1 MANQSDAVE
10 SLIAELLQRRD
21 ITDEEQFFNPLYYD
35 ISQRDPFKIPGVVAA
50 VERLGQARRD
60 DQRVV
65 IYGDYDIDG
74 LTATALLHDA
84 FTQFGFD
91 VLTYTPDRF
100 AEGYG
105 LNKEA
110 LSHINDE
117 LKADVVVTVDCG
129 TVSFAELEHARDIN
143 LEVIVTDHHQPKD
156 ELPPAVAVVNPHRA
170 DNEYPF
176 VEFAGVGV
184 AFKLVQALQTKLDGL
199 DPGQEKWLLD
209 LVALGTVCDVV
220 PLVDE
225 NRALVHWGLKVLAQT
240 RRVGLRELMLA
251 SGVEAGMVRASDLGF
266 RLGPRLNAS
275 GRLTHAKRSLS
286 LLMSNNQPEAAELA
300 SELEQLNQQR
310 RSLQSTV
317 LEAAAIQ
324 AETDDQPVL
333 VVAGEDWNEGVIG
346 IVAAR
351 LLEMFEKPS
360 FVFAVNGEVAKAS
373 ARAYG
378 DFSAVEAIRAADEIL
393 ISGGGHKAAG
403 GCSIAAGDVDQFRQ
417 LVNDYYQHLQLKP
430 AEQRQQRKPEP
441 DVSLQAIDSL
451 TPQLLADLAQLEPF
465 GQANPEP
472 LFEIA
477 VSDFSQKLVGKQRN
491 HLKLRITAADG
502 QQIGGILFGRDT
514 HLSGLTSV
522 IGYLTD
528 TSYDRRGV
536 ELIIKDYT

>member
-1 MANQSDAVE
+1 MTDQSNAIDV
-10 SLIAELLQRRD
+10 LISELLERREISD
-21 ITDEEQFFNPLYYD
+21 KEQFFNPLYFNVE
-35 ISQRDPFKIPGVVAA
+35 QRDPFTIAGVELAVARL
-50 VERLGQARRD
+50 VEAQQLGQRI
-60 DQRVV
+60 V

-105 LNKEA
+105 LNKDA
-110 LSHINDE
+110 LTHINDE

-129 TVSFAELEHARDIN
+129 TVSFAELEHARDIG

-156 ELPPAVAVVNPHRA
+156 ELPPAVAVVNPHRT

-184 AFKLVQALQTKLDGL
+184 AFKLVQALQTKLEGIDEGH
-199 DPGQEKWLLD
+199 EKWLLD

-225 NRALVHWGLKVLAQT
+225 NRSLVHWGLKVLSQT
-240 RRVGLRELMLA
+240 RRVGLVKLMQT
-251 SGVEAGMVRASDLGF
+251 SGVESEMVRASDLGF
-266 RLGPRLNAS
+266 RLGPRLNSS

-286 LLMSNNQPEAAELA
+286 LLMSDNQSEAAEIA
-300 SELEQLNQQR
+300 TELEQLNQDR
-310 RSLQSTV
+310 RGLQADV
-317 LEAAAIQ
+317 LERAAEQ
-324 AETDDQPVL
+324 AKDDDQPVL
-333 VVAGEDWNEGVIG
+333 VVAGKDWNEGVIG

-351 LLEMFEKPS
+351 LLEMYEKPS
-360 FVFAVNGEVAKAS
+360 FVFAINGDIAKAS

-378 DFSAVEAIRAADEIL
+378 DFSAVGAIRAADELL

-403 GCSIAAGDVDQFRQ
+403 GCSIATADIDQFRK
-417 LVNDYYQHLQLKP
+417 LVNDYYRQLELEP
-430 AEQRQQRKPEP
+430 AKQRQQRKPTP
-441 DVSLQAIDSL
+441 DVSLEMLDSL
-451 TPQLLADLAQLEPF
+451 TPQLLRGLGKLEPY

-477 VSDFSQKLVGKQRN
+477 VADFSQKLVGKQRN
-491 HLKLRITAADG
+491 HLKLRVTAADG
-502 QQIGGILFGRDT
+502 QQIGGILFGRDS
-514 HLSGLTSV
+514 HLKELHSV
-522 IGYLTD
+522 VGYLTD